1 MNSYYKG
8 IFAENLAKIL
18 LLLKGYKI
26 IDKRF
31 KSRLGEVDII
41 CLKKGVMIFGEV
53 KQRRDK
59 LQFFDIIN
67 AKQKN
72 RIIKASQVFL
82 KKNNFNVPE
91 SASFSKFSDAREFG
105 IELLNM
111 RNSLIIKPVD
121 SSGSKGVTRV
131 DNLVDFDDAFSNAL
145 NFSITGKVVVEEFIQ
160 KKSSIYD
167 G

>member
-41 CLKKGVMIFGEV
+41 CLKKGVMIFVEV

-82 KKNNFNVPE
+82 KKNNLHDVQ
-91 SASFSKFSDAREFG
+91 
-105 IELLNM
+105 M
-111 RNSLIIKPVD
+111 RFDVIFITLPFYIKHI
-121 SSGSKGVTRV
+121 K
-131 DNLVDFDDAFSNAL
+131 NAFWA
-145 NFSITGKVVVEEFIQ
+145 
-160 KKSSIYD
+160 D
-167 G
+167 